1 MELKEKAISLAEELG
16 IDFGEVHRVIG
27 VSASTLEAAF
37 NGHKKAVDSVTK
49 FFTDREPIPIFS
61 AALLALP
68 FSGSVTNFSNFL
80 MISICSAVYC

>member
-37 NGHKKAVDSVTK
+37 NGHKKAFDSVTK
-49 FFTDREPIPIFS
+49 FFTDREAAFQMPITKLKLQKI
-61 AALLALP
+61 
-68 FSGSVTNFSNFL
+68 
-80 MISICSAVYC
+80 ICCWYV

>member
-37 NGHKKAVDSVTK
+37 NGHKKPLT
-49 FFTDREPIPIFS
+49 
-61 AALLALP
+61 ALR
-68 FSGSVTNFSNFL
+68 NFSQTVKLHFSN
-80 MISICSAVYC
+80 IQRNK